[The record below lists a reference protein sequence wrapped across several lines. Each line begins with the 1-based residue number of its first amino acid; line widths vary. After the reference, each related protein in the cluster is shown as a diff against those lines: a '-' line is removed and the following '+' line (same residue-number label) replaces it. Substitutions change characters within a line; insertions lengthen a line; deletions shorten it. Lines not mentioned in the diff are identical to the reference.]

1 MIGFLENKKDHV
13 GGGDTAHFT
22 LHLAMVFFKFERLMD
37 ETAAD
42 MEHQFPFRIDE
53 IKSLRVSAGGDFILC
68 QLARVLSDEDKCG
81 KMCLNHS
88 QAR

>member
-1 MIGFLENKKDHV
+1 
-13 GGGDTAHFT
+13 
-22 LHLAMVFFKFERLMD
+22 MVFFKFERLMD

-68 QLARVLSDEDKCG
+68 QLARVLSGEDKCG

>member
-1 MIGFLENKKDHV
+1 
-13 GGGDTAHFT
+13 
-22 LHLAMVFFKFERLMD
+22 MD

-68 QLARVLSDEDKCG
+68 QLARVLSGEDKCG